1 MLTTPWVIDSI
12 NSLND
17 TTHPDGADDMKK
29 YTIKSADESD
39 EFNATQTAA
48 CRFVYSIL
56 FVASAIITAALIAA
70 HL

>member
-1 MLTTPWVIDSI
+1 MAGDR
-12 NSLND
+12 
-17 TTHPDGADDMKK
+17 MKK

-39 EFNATQTAA
+39 EFNATQSAA

-56 FVASAIITAALIAA
+56 FVASAIITAVLIAA